1 MKKVLFIF
9 FLVIGSQL
17 ANASQETGQHSKNLF
32 VDEWVWLIILM
43 VALIAIVLKTILNQ
57 NKNWWK

>member
-1 MKKVLFIF
+1 MKKVLSIF

-17 ANASQETGQHSKNLF
+17 VNAHPGAGQHSKKLF
-32 VDEWVWLIILM
+32 IDEWVWLIILM
-43 VALIAIVLKTILNQ
+43 VALIAIVLKTILNR